1 MPLQGKTKVR
11 PAEPA
16 DAALIHGFIRD
27 LAEYEK
33 LAHEVTATEADTAQA
48 LFSDRP
54 RVFCD
59 IAETDGEAV
68 GFALW
73 FYNYST
79 FRGRC
84 GIYLEDLFVRPQA
97 RGTGAGKALLRSL
110 ARRCMDE
117 DLARL
122 EWSVLDWNQPAIVFY
137 DGLGA
142 ASKSEWIT
150 RQLTGEALEKL
161 AEAPQA

>member
-1 MPLQGKTKVR
+1 MLEVR

-16 DAALIHGFIRD
+16 DAALIHGFILD
-27 LAEYEK
+27 LAAYEK
-33 LAHEVTATEADTAQA
+33 LAHEVKAAEADTAKA
-48 LFSDRP
+48 LFGPQP

-59 IAETDGEAV
+59 IVETDGAAV

-73 FYNYST
+73 FYNFST
-79 FRGRC
+79 FRGRH

-97 RGTGAGKALLRSL
+97 RGTGAGKALLRAL
-110 ARRCMDE
+110 AKRCIE
-117 DLARL
+117 EGLTRL

-142 ASKSEWIT
+142 TSKTEWIT
-150 RQLTGEALEKL
+150 RQLTGDALEKL
-161 AEAPQA
+161 AQVEGAEA

>member
-1 MPLQGKTKVR
+1 MIQVR
-11 PAEPA
+11 SAKPA
-16 DAALIHGFIRD
+16 DAALIYGFVRD

-33 LAHEVTATEADTAQA
+33 LLAEVTATEADIAGA
-48 LFSDRP
+48 LFSPRP

-59 IAETDGEAV
+59 IVEVDGEAM

-73 FYNYST
+73 FYNFST
-79 FRGRC
+79 FKGRL
-84 GIYLEDLFVRPQA
+84 GLYLEDLYVRPVA
-97 RGTGAGKALLRSL
+97 RGMGAGKALLRTL
-110 ARRCMDE
+110 ARRCVDE
-117 DLARL
+117 GLARM

-142 ASKSEWIT
+142 TSKAEWIT

-161 AEAPQA
+161 AEG